1 MALLYHI
8 LVAQDNHGANNMK
21 YLIIAVALVLGGCTS
36 ASHIRVIEYGGGG
49 VVTPFTGE
57 VGGCSVYET
66 TEKVVAKMVYSGKS
80 CIVEVD
86 K

>member
-1 MALLYHI
+1 
-8 LVAQDNHGANNMK
+8 MK
-21 YLIIAVALVLGGCTS
+21 YLIIAAALVLGGCTS
-36 ASHIRVIEYGGGG
+36 ASHIRVVEYGGGG
-49 VVTPFTGE
+49 ALTYFTGE

-66 TEKVVAKMVYSGKS
+66 TDKVVAKMIYSGKS